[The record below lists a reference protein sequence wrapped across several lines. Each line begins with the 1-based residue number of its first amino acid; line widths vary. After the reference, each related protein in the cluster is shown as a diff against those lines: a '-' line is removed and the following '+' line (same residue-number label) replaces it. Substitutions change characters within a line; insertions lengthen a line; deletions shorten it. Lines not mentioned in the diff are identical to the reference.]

1 MTDVQ
6 QRRDL
11 TPAEVASFLRRNPD
25 FLNDYPDLA
34 MALTLPRALGPSTS
48 LASYQMEVL
57 RDKNRALNRRLHE
70 LVAIA
75 NENEQLVVRVHAL
88 TLSLMRARS
97 AAEALSRIVAMLN
110 EDLHSDL
117 VRVVLTRPL
126 SEPFEAEW
134 FSRVD
139 SGAAE
144 LAPVRELLVRS
155 EPVCGRLEQHSSAY
169 LFGER
174 SGDVRSAVVLPV
186 AGWGLLAIGSTDA
199 NRFHPGMGTLFLKLI
214 IDAVSTALTRYGS
227 AD

>member
-1 MTDVQ
+1 MTEVQ

-97 AAEALSRIVAMLN
+97 AGEALTRIVAMLN

-117 VRVVLTRPL
+117 VRVVLTRELPDTL
-126 SEPFEAEW
+126 EAEW
-134 FSRVD
+134 LRRVD
-139 SGAAE
+139 PNAAE
-144 LAPVRELLVRS
+144 LGPVREILSRG
-155 EPVCGRLEQHSSAY
+155 EPLCGRLEQASGAF

-174 SGDVRSAVVLPV
+174 SSDVRSAVVLPV
-186 AGWGLLAIGSTDA
+186 PAWGLMAIGSTDA

-214 IDAVSTALTRYGS
+214 IDAVATALTRYGS
-227 AD
+227 TD